1 MTREEKENLLNDFLH
16 EILVKKTVRIE
27 QPLSSN
33 TIAQAVIDYLD
44 KEQKTKRYRF
54 VGDESEYRTFERGQ
68 TYDSDYRANAN
79 GKKVSDCVKL
89 YPTDWEEV
97 N

>member
-1 MTREEKENLLNDFLH
+1 
-16 EILVKKTVRIE
+16 
-27 QPLSSN
+27 
-33 TIAQAVIDYLD
+33 LD